1 MNQWWAGLNQRER
14 RIVVLGSIAVLLT
27 LLYLLVVEPVITHMR
42 DLDASVREQ
51 TELLLWM
58 QSSEQQIAKLRA
70 SSGSA
75 NRSISSGGSL
85 LALVDQ
91 TAKRSK
97 LSTAIKRVE
106 PEGSEGVRIWLEQA
120 SFDNVIHWLVKIKKS
135 DGVEVSRV
143 SIEQTD
149 SPGIVNVRI
158 SLGRDKK

>member
-85 LALVDQ
+85 LA
-91 TAKRSK
+91 
-97 LSTAIKRVE
+97 
-106 PEGSEGVRIWLEQA
+106 
-120 SFDNVIHWLVKIKKS
+120 
-135 DGVEVSRV
+135 
-143 SIEQTD
+143 
-149 SPGIVNVRI
+149 
-158 SLGRDKK
+158 